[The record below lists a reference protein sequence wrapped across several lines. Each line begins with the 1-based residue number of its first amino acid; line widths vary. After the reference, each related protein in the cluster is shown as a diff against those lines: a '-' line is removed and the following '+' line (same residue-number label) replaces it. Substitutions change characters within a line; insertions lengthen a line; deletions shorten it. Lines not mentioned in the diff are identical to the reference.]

1 MDGVEVVTSGREVAV
16 VGAGIV
22 GTCCAL
28 YLQREGFAV
37 TLIDRAG
44 PGQAC
49 SAGNAGG
56 FGYASCIPA
65 ALPGILRAL
74 PRMLVDPASPL
85 ILRWR
90 HLPRLLPWFSQFV
103 RNANAAKVED
113 SADARAALT
122 FQLFDAYAPLLAA
135 AGVEDMVQRRG
146 WLSVFE
152 SEKGFQAAQHG
163 LELRQRRGIEI
174 QVLDQTQVHEMEP
187 ALSPRVI
194 RGVLMPQAGHTVNPL
209 RLTQALAADF
219 VAKGGRLMRQCVR
232 GFEMTSDGP
241 RALVTDEAPVRVDQ
255 IVIAAGAWS
264 AALARQLGSPI
275 PLAAERGYHV
285 MMPSPRIQL
294 RRPINSPER
303 HVAISSM
310 EHGLRV
316 SGISEFAPPDAPP
329 RKHAVDRLTDHAKAL
344 CPELSSQGMTTWM
357 GARPSLPDSRPVI
370 GRSPR
375 HPNVFFAFGHDQ
387 IGLGTA
393 AITGK
398 LIGEL
403 ATGRASSID
412 LSPYHPERF

>member
-1 MDGVEVVTSGREVAV
+1 MTSSGPEVAV

-44 PGQAC
+44 PGEAC

-56 FGYASCIPA
+56 LGYASCIPA

-74 PRMLVDPASPL
+74 PRMLLDPTSPL

-103 RNANAAKVED
+103 GNANAAKVEE

-122 FQLFDAYAPLLAA
+122 FQLFDAYGPLLAA
-135 AGVEDMVQRRG
+135 AGIQDMVQRKG

-152 SEKGFQAAQHG
+152 SERGFQAVQHS
-163 LELRQRRGIEI
+163 LDLRRRRGIQI
-174 QVLDQTQVHEMEP
+174 QVLDQAQVHEMEP
-187 ALSPRVI
+187 ALSSRVI

-219 VAKGGRLMRQCVR
+219 VSKGGRLMRQHVR
-232 GFEMTSDGP
+232 GFAMTSDGP
-241 RALVTDEAPVRVDQ
+241 RALVTDGAALKVDQ

-264 AALARQLGSPI
+264 AALAGQLGSRI
-275 PLAAERGYHV
+275 PMAAERGYHA
-285 MMPSPRIQL
+285 MMPRPRIQL

-303 HVAISSM
+303 QVAISSM

-316 SGISEFAPPDAPP
+316 NGISEFAPLDAPP
-329 RKHAVDRLTDHAKAL
+329 RKDVADRLRDHAKAI
-344 CPELSSQGMTTWM
+344 CPDLSSQGMTTWM

-375 HPNVFFAFGHDQ
+375 HSNVFFAFGHDQ

-403 ATGRASSID
+403 VAGRVSSID
-412 LSPYHPERF
+412 LSPYQPERF